1 MKKKTYFTDPE
12 GLVPVW
18 MGLKDRDIVLAA
30 GVLEQKFYERIQ
42 EAEPQG
48 NKVLPEFSIEEIE
61 LLTKQVA
68 AAAIG
73 ANDKKKRK
81 TLEKVNRHLEGLG
94 VIIGFFKKRWEK
106 EEREREHKAYVKTLP
121 NSVYQLHISLNE
133 IEPRIWR
140 RVQVLGR
147 VSLYKLHNII
157 QKSMGWTNSHL
168 HLFTINGVE
177 YEVKYDH
184 LEEIEE
190 ALDEKRFKLYHVV
203 QEENISFTYLY
214 DYGDD
219 WEHTVLVEKILPKAP
234 EVTYPVCIDG
244 RRACPPEDCGG
255 PYSFPEFVEA
265 VRDPNHEDH
274 QMMLDWVGY
283 AYDPG
288 VFDREAVNRRL
299 RKMR

>member
-1 MKKKTYFTDPE
+1 
-12 GLVPVW
+12 
-18 MGLKDRDIVLAA
+18 
-30 GVLEQKFYERIQ
+30 
-42 EAEPQG
+42 
-48 NKVLPEFSIEEIE
+48 
-61 LLTKQVA
+61 
-68 AAAIG
+68 
-73 ANDKKKRK
+73 
-81 TLEKVNRHLEGLG
+81 LEGLG
-94 VIIGFFKKRWEK
+94 VIIGFFKKRWER

-121 NSVYQLHISLNE
+121 NSVYQLHISLDE
-133 IEPRIWR
+133 IEPQIWR

-147 VSLYKLHNII
+147 VSLFRLHNII

-184 LEEIEE
+184 LEEIEG
-190 ALDEKRFKLYHVV
+190 ALDEKRFKLYHAV
-203 QEENISFTYLY
+203 QEENVSFTYLY

-219 WEHTVLVEKILPKAP
+219 WEHTLLVEKILPKAP
-234 EVTYPVCIDG
+234 EVTYPICIEG

-288 VFDREAVNRRL
+288 AFDREAVNRRL
-299 RKMR
+299 GKMR